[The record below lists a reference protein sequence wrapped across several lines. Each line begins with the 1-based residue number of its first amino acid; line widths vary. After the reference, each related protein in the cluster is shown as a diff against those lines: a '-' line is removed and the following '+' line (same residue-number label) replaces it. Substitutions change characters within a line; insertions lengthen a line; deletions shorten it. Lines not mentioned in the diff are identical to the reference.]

1 MFYPMYT
8 ESDPRALHTTIIG
21 STLHGLCLH
30 DQGMRCK
37 SEMIM
42 PMRPQILMNE
52 FGYHPEFKRP
62 GDSFSAVPFR
72 PL

>member
-1 MFYPMYT
+1 MGVCDLDSYKNMT
-8 ESDPRALHTTIIG
+8 SDIG
-21 STLHGLCLH
+21 SIYDKAKEGHLSGLH
-30 DQGMRCK
+30 
-37 SEMIM
+37 
-42 PMRPQILMNE
+42 ILMNE

>member
-1 MFYPMYT
+1 
-8 ESDPRALHTTIIG
+8 
-21 STLHGLCLH
+21 
-30 DQGMRCK
+30 
-37 SEMIM
+37 
-42 PMRPQILMNE
+42 MNE